1 MSRGKAMGFI
11 ESLGLASAVTAADA
25 ALKAANVELIGR
37 ENSRGSGL
45 ITIKIVGDV
54 GAVKAAIDV
63 AKAVSSQVARVW
75 STDVIPRPGEGL
87 GPIMV
92 WNADTQGASE
102 WLSQEPGPNESP
114 APANLPVI
122 KDEAPLAKRPAHDIV
137 PVDTDIPKPVIIP
150 PEEKADEIPENDAG
164 LSPDDNADANP
175 ENDDSKPEGN
185 SEAKPDG
192 TPRPRKNPRRRGRKP
207 K

>member
-37 ENSRGSGL
+37 ENSRGAGM
-45 ITIKIVGDV
+45 ITIKIIGDV

-75 STDVIPRPGEGL
+75 SVDVIPRPADKL
-87 GPIMV
+87 GPTLA
-92 WNADTQGASE
+92 WNADTQGAAE
-102 WLSQEPGPNESP
+102 WLNQNGPEASP
-114 APANLPVI
+114 SLPAI
-122 KDEAPLAKRPAHDIV
+122 KEDAPLATRPAHEIV
-137 PVDTDIPKPVIIP
+137 AVDSDIPKPAIIP
-150 PEEKADEIPENDAG
+150 PGENKESKIEDKPENDA
-164 LSPDDNADANP
+164 PDDGNPSPAADEKSGNAP
-175 ENDDSKPEGN
+175 GG
-185 SEAKPDG
+185 AK
-192 TPRPRKNPRRRGRKP
+192 PRKNPPRRRGRKP

>member
-45 ITIKIVGDV
+45 ITIKIIGDV

-75 STDVIPRPGEGL
+75 SVDVIPRPSEGL
-87 GPIMV
+87 GSVLV

-102 WLSQEPGPNESP
+102 WLGQNEPAASP
-114 APANLPVI
+114 NLPAI
-122 KDEAPLAKRPAHDIV
+122 KEDAPLATRPAHEIV
-137 PVDTDIPKPVIIP
+137 AAATDIPKPVIIP
-150 PEEKADEIPENDAG
+150 PEKEENQNQKEENQENKPEDKPEN
-164 LSPDDNADANP
+164 NAAD
-175 ENDDSKPEGN
+175 DDSQPAKTDEQSSGAPKP
-185 SEAKPDG
+185 K
-192 TPRPRKNPRRRGRKP
+192 KNPPRRRGRKP